1 MNNSASYH
9 SVCIS
14 RNDQINFPLQEQI
27 QHGESGQGYV
37 LRMAA
42 LNSLPGLGAVKKLLG
57 TPTSTLDGQQ
67 ASIISKWFGANP
79 ERLRHAL
86 GTIAYT
92 NSGPT
97 IYGGHKLTKA
107 TFLNRTQPR
116 VCPLC
121 IQDTG
126 LCKLV
131 WDFSLVTTCDKHRI
145 SLVDY
150 CSSCGK
156 RIQWERPTVETCRCY
171 SPLSQSQNFHVPHE
185 VEFEFA
191 HWVRLQIQNKW
202 FDEALRTEAYELLA
216 ELKPTSSLMQLLWP
230 LSLDAGLLVAVALS
244 TASGQSLDMS
254 EISRRRLDSLQR
266 AQVALM
272 MANELATLL
281 KKQDYARLHLKSASA
296 VVGLIANCTSHE
308 FSATDR
314 GFAQSLLATVIGQYK
329 AQRWSS
335 SMPQLSQLTLFDLS
349 EK

>member
-9 SVCIS
+9 SGCIS
-14 RNDQINFPLQEQI
+14 LNDQINFPLQEQI

-42 LNSLPGLGAVKKLLG
+42 LNSLSGLGEVKKLLG
-57 TPTSTLDGQQ
+57 FPTATLDEQQ
-67 ASIISKWFGANP
+67 ANNISRWFGANP
-79 ERLRHAL
+79 ERLRYAL

-92 NSGPT
+92 NEGPT
-97 IYGGHKLTKA
+97 IYGGHRLSKA

-121 IQDTG
+121 IQDDG
-126 LCKLV
+126 LCKLA
-131 WDFSLVTTCDKHRI
+131 WDFSLVTTCDKHRM

-191 HWVRLQIQNKW
+191 HWVKLQIQNKW
-202 FDEALRTEAYELLA
+202 FDEALRKEAYESLA

-244 TASGQSLDMS
+244 TASGQAFDMHES
-254 EISRRRLDSLQR
+254 SRRRLNPLQR
-266 AQVALM
+266 SQVALM
-272 MANELATLL
+272 IANELATQL
-281 KKQDYARLHLKSASA
+281 KERNFSQLHLKSASA
-296 VVGLIANCTSHE
+296 VFDLISTCISHE
-308 FSATDR
+308 FSASDR
-314 GFAQSLLATVIGQYK
+314 GFAQSLLATVLGHYK
-329 AQRWSS
+329 LQKWSS
-335 SMPQLSQLTLFDLS
+335 ATPQLSQLMLF
-349 EK
+349 